1 MVEIKSAVEQK
12 NAKYFLIGTILAAAI
27 LLLVLLLVNM
37 GASDIGFH
45 DVARIISSKLFG
57 LQMPDGIKLSDAA
70 IVWDIR
76 LPRMLTSIFVGAGLA
91 VAGTVFQSLLMN
103 PLADPYTIG
112 VSTGAA
118 FGASLC
124 ILLNLLFA
132 MMLPVVPF
140 AFVSALL
147 TLLLVVVI
155 ANRDSVMTSSNLII
169 AGIIVSSVMSAGISF
184 IKTAAGEQVGAIV
197 YWLMGSMSAA
207 AWSDVGVV
215 APVVLICSA
224 VCFIFA
230 ADLNVLSLGEE
241 NAKALGVNIKWMRR
255 LFLIAASLITA
266 ACVSVSGVIGFV
278 GLVVPHILR
287 FALTPDNR
295 VLLPLSALLGGLVL
309 CCADS
314 VTRVLFA
321 SEIPVGVLTT
331 LIGGPF
337 FLYMFMKKNK
347 RSRGVKKTL

>member
-1 MVEIKSAVEQK
+1 MDEIKSAVQQK
-12 NAKYFLIGTILAAAI
+12 SAKYFLIGTVFVIAL
-27 LLLVLLLVNM
+27 LLLVLVLVNV
-37 GASDIGFH
+37 GASNIGFH
-45 DVARIISSKLFG
+45 DVVRIICSKLFG

-91 VAGTVFQSLLMN
+91 VSGTVFQSLLMN

-118 FGASLC
+118 FGASFA

-132 MMLPVVPF
+132 MALPVVPF

-197 YWLMGSMSAA
+197 YWLMGSMSSA

-215 APVVLICSA
+215 VPIVVIASA
-224 VCFIFA
+224 ICFIFA
-230 ADLNVLSLGEE
+230 ADLNVLSLGED

-347 RSRGVKKTL
+347 RSSGVKKTI